1 MLTSRTGWLLRGSWP
16 LPFAS
21 EPGGQGHSQL
31 AAATQGP
38 AAYLILQETKC
49 ELGASSVTGGWGELS
64 QAGNPSRLLSE
75 METIKEGFFLIC
87 KHVYYLVM
95 EAQVISGHQR
105 ASGAVAACEGSPR
118 ARTCSRP
125 GGTLHGARERSDRP
139 LHCGPTDGGALPGFL
154 SFSAVLIILCQKLSS
169 EDPLLSSSQ

>member
-1 MLTSRTGWLLRGSWP
+1 
-16 LPFAS
+16 
-21 EPGGQGHSQL
+21 
-31 AAATQGP
+31 
-38 AAYLILQETKC
+38 
-49 ELGASSVTGGWGELS
+49 
-64 QAGNPSRLLSE
+64 

-125 GGTLHGARERSDRP
+125 GGALHGARERSDQP
-139 LHCGPTDGGALPGFL
+139 LHCGPADGGALPGVL
-154 SFSAVLIILCQKLSS
+154 SFSAILIILCQKLSS